1 MSLLLICGKILEK
14 LVFYETFEVFIQNE
28 LILPNQLGFKLGN
41 SYINQNLGITHELY
55 KSRL

>member
-14 LVFYETFEVFIQNE
+14 LVFNEMFEVFFQNE
-28 LILPNQLGFKLGN
+28 LILSNQLGFKLGN
-41 SYINQNLGITHELY
+41 SYINHHLGITHELN